1 MIPGLGVVGAR
12 GEQRRGPADGFRVE
26 WARTTGFLGEWG
38 RGVTVER
45 WIASWRMGGIMKGSE
60 SLIG

>member
-1 MIPGLGVVGAR
+1 V
-12 GEQRRGPADGFRVE
+12 
-26 WARTTGFLGEWG
+26 RTTGFLGEWG

-45 WIASWRMGGIMKGSE
+45 WIASWRMGGMMKGSE